1 MTQENIPVWNDERL
15 NSLAELVAQNTQG
28 IKELREETKELTQ
41 SIKDLREESKDLSQ
55 SIKDLREESKEQN
68 IKFAAYQQA
77 SQWVVNL
84 AFSLIAGATVI
95 TVASAIFKR

>member
-1 MTQENIPVWNDERL
+1 MTTNQESFPSTDERL
-15 NSLAELVAQNTQG
+15 DRIAKLLEETSQLTKENSQA
-28 IKELREETKELTQ
+28 IKELREESKQ
-41 SIKDLREESKDLSQ
+41 LREDA
-55 SIKDLREESKEQN
+55 KEQN

-95 TVASAIFKR
+95 IVASAIFKR

>member
-1 MTQENIPVWNDERL
+1 MTTNQENPSNIDERL
-15 NSLAELVAQNTQG
+15 EKIAKLLQETSELAKENAQA
-28 IKELREETKELTQ
+28 IKELREE
-41 SIKDLREESKDLSQ
+41 SKM
-55 SIKDLREESKEQN
+55 LREESKEQN

>member
-1 MTQENIPVWNDERL
+1 MTTNTESNQWTAERF
-15 NSLAELVAQNTQG
+15 NQLAELVEENSKA
-28 IKELREETKELTQ
+28 IKELREESKELSQ
-41 SIKDLREESKDLSQ
+41 GIKE
-55 SIKDLREESKEQN
+55 LREESKEQN